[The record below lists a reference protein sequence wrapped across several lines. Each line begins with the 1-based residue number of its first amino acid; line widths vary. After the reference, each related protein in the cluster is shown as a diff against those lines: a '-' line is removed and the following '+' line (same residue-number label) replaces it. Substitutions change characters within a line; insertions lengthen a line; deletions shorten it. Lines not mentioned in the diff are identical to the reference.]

1 MEIPLSMDQKLDLIL
16 QQNEAIQLQNQELQQ
31 QNRELRSLLNGAMNT
46 VPITVRDE
54 LQNFLTQFTQALENR
69 EPSKTAE
76 AIKELSAIL
85 KELKERL
92 TSSELIH
99 ADMTAQVS
107 FATDEIR
114 TFKEKLLNQ
123 FNGGKPANN

>member
-1 MEIPLSMDQKLDLIL
+1 MENDQMSQIMAQFKIL
-16 QQNEAIQLQNQELQQ
+16 NQSIAELKEE
-31 QNRELRSLLNGAMNT
+31 NRELRALVNGAMNT
-46 VPITVRDE
+46 VPIVVRDE

-69 EPSKTAE
+69 DPSKTAE

-123 FNGGKPANN
+123 FSGDKSANN